1 MPHLEL
7 QKTEDTKHTQT
18 TIVIVEDDNSIGLF
32 LTLAFSEET
41 PYRSILVPTAERAL
55 KVIESVKPDLFILD
69 YQLPEMDGLQ
79 LCHEL
84 RMQQDFCETPIILM
98 SANLPHGAFA
108 HLKVTGVA
116 KPFDLD
122 ELLDTVD
129 RLLDQ

>member
-7 QKTEDTKHTQT
+7 QKTEELKQMQT
-18 TIVIVEDDNSIGLF
+18 TIVIVEDDNAIGLF

-41 PYRSILVPTAERAL
+41 PYKSILVPTAERAL
-55 KVIESVKPDLFILD
+55 KVIETVKPDLFILD

-84 RMQQDFCETPIILM
+84 RMHQAFRDTPIILM
-98 SANLPHGAFA
+98 SANLPQQEFA
-108 HLKVTGVA
+108 QLKVIGIA